1 MSTTKPTATV
11 EQKSQI
17 LQQEYNR
24 YQELIAELDS
34 QLNTISSQLQEHLIV
49 DQSLTS
55 IAPEKREGRKCFK
68 MIGGVLVEKSID
80 EVIKILNDEITQ
92 LKTEREKLN
101 KELTENRKKLES
113 WITTNKIK
121 IVKG

>member
-1 MSTTKPTATV
+1 MSTTKPTATDK
-11 EQKSQI
+11 QKSQV

>member
-1 MSTTKPTATV
+1 MSTPKATGTD

-34 QLNTISSQLQEHLIV
+34 QLSTISSQLQEHLIV

-55 IAPEKREGRKCFK
+55 ISPEKREGRKCFK

-80 EVIKILNDEITQ
+80 EVIKILNGEITQ
-92 LKTEREKLN
+92 LKNERERLN
-101 KELTENRKKLES
+101 KELTDNRKKLES

>member
-1 MSTTKPTATV
+1 M
-11 EQKSQI
+11 
-17 LQQEYNR
+17 
-24 YQELIAELDS
+24 
-34 QLNTISSQLQEHLIV
+34 NTISSQLQEHLIV

>member
-1 MSTTKPTATV
+1 MSTTKPTATD

-80 EVIKILNDEITQ
+80 EVIKILNDETTQ